1 MEASA
6 LWRSLKVTFESSA
19 SLVEGLAPSTKPF
32 TEETTVLWSGVR
44 VHDTSGGAMV
54 ARSPTPYHGYH
65 CYVYHYYSPN
75 YSCNDSYGYSH
86 HNNLGSLDPYGLW
99 LEST

>member
-1 MEASA
+1 M
-6 LWRSLKVTFESSA
+6 
-19 SLVEGLAPSTKPF
+19 VEGLAPSTLL
-32 TEETTVLWSGVR
+32 LWSGVR
-44 VHDTSGGAMV
+44 VPDTAGGAMV

-86 HNNLGSLDPYGLW
+86 HINLGSLDPYGLW
-99 LEST
+99 LESA